1 MIFVVL
7 GTQKFQCNRL
17 LEQVDQLVS
26 EGTIKDKVFAQKGNS
41 DYIPKNY
48 EYIDFVEKAQFE
60 ELMEQCDVLVT
71 HSGVGTILSGKN
83 HGKPVIVFPRLKKY
97 GEHVD
102 DHQLDIARAFGK
114 KNLVLMCGENDDL
127 GELIEK
133 ARKHSFDKYVSQR
146 TRMIQLIE
154 DYIKEE
160 ENV

>member
-17 LEQVDQLVS
+17 LEKMDQLIS
-26 EGTIKDKVFAQKGNS
+26 EEIIKDKVFAQKGNS

-60 ELMEQCDVLVT
+60 DLMEQCDVLVT

-114 KNLVLMCGENDDL
+114 KNLVFMCGENDDL

-133 ARKHSFDKYVSQR
+133 ARKHPFDKYVSQR

>member
-17 LEQVDQLVS
+17 LEKMDQLIAQ
-26 EGTIKDKVFAQKGNS
+26 GIIKEPVFAQKGNS
-41 DYIPKNY
+41 DYVPKNY
-48 EYIDFVEKAQFE
+48 EYVDFVEKKQFE
-60 ELMEQCDVLVT
+60 ELMEQCDLLVT

-114 KNLVLMCGENDDL
+114 KNLVFMCGEDDDL
-127 GELIEK
+127 GELIRK
-133 ARKHSFDKYVSQR
+133 ARNHHFDKYKSQR
-146 TRMIQLIE
+146 VKMIQLIE
-154 DYIKEE
+154 DFIKEE
-160 ENV
+160 KNV

>member
-17 LEQVDQLVS
+17 LEKMDRLIL
-26 EGTIKDKVFAQKGNS
+26 EGSITDKVFAQKGNS
-41 DYIPKNY
+41 DYVPQNY
-48 EYIDFVEKAQFE
+48 DYVDFVEKAQFE
-60 ELMEQCDVLVT
+60 ELMDKCDVLVT

-83 HGKPVIVFPRLKKY
+83 HGKPVVVFPRLKKY

-114 KNLVLMCGENDDL
+114 KNLVFMCGENDDL
-127 GELIEK
+127 GELIKK
-133 ARKHSFDKYVSQR
+133 AGKHSFDKYVSQR
-146 TRMIQLIE
+146 TKMVKLIE
-154 DYIKEE
+154 DYMKEE

>member
-17 LEQVDQLVS
+17 LEQIDELISQ
-26 EGTIKDKVFAQKGNS
+26 GIIRDKVFAQKGNS
-41 DYIPKNY
+41 DYEPKNY
-48 EYIDFVEKAQFE
+48 EYVDFVEKQQFE
-60 ELMEQCDVLVT
+60 ELIEQCDLLVT

-83 HGKPVIVFPRLKKY
+83 HGRPVIVFPRLKKY

-114 KNLVLMCGENDDL
+114 KNLVFMCGENDNL

-133 ARKHSFDKYVSQR
+133 ARDHSFDKYVSQR
-146 TRMIQLIE
+146 TKMIQIIE

-160 ENV
+160 KNV